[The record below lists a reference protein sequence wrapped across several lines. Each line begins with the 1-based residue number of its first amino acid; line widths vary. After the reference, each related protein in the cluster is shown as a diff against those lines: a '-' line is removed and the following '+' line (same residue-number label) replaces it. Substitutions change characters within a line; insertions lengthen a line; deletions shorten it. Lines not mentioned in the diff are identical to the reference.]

1 MIISAV
7 APSWN
12 TQGPSDSSAQNDAL
26 LPLTTR
32 QDVVSFSETARN
44 LAAAQTAISHPA
56 AMLSNEQVQVKM
68 SLMRDFMDILFGRQE
83 EDATTTE
90 EEITAAV
97 LEKPVNEQAMQVLQQ
112 NGWIA

>member
-1 MIISAV
+1 MIISGV
-7 APSWN
+7 ASPWS
-12 TQGPSDSSAQNDAL
+12 TPGMSDNSAQSGSLSSVA
-26 LPLTTR
+26 TR

-44 LAAAQTAISHPA
+44 LATAQAAISHPA

-83 EDATTTE
+83 EDSSTE
-90 EEITAAV
+90 EEITSAV
-97 LEKPVNEQAMQVLQQ
+97 LEKPVNEQALQVLQH